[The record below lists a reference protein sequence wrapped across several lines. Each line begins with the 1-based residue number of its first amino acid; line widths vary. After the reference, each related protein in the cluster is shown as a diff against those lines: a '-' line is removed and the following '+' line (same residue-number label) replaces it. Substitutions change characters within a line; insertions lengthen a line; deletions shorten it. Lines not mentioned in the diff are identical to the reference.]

1 MLYLLKVSLI
11 SQLPFGVIEAGGWG
25 GGAHLI
31 DKKKT
36 FLKIVTEDTPN
47 NMFNSM
53 LLKPLMK

>member
-11 SQLPFGVIEAGGWG
+11 SQIPFGVIEAGGG

-36 FLKIVTEDTPN
+36 FLNIVTEDTPS